1 VDVSSAR
8 SLTNIANI
16 DAGYLAV
23 FVVLYAPALLA
34 VKQGYEA
41 PDALRAR
48 YATRLAAKR
57 GLTTDHILPEMVNL
71 VIDVNT
77 RARDPRYD
85 PPEVLTDR
93 GIISGTLDSAG
104 YLGRVETFSR
114 LYFEYGQFDA
124 LFDGCVRWARRK
136 AWFAAALAIAL
147 VPLTARYGFGVSAI
161 PNGAVLLD
169 AAVALVLATLSA
181 VCWWQDASGRNR
193 LSALCEK
200 YG

>member
-1 VDVSSAR
+1 MDASSAR
-8 SLTNIANI
+8 SLSNIASI
-16 DAGYLAV
+16 DPGYLAV
-23 FVVLYAPALLA
+23 FAVIYAPALVA

-41 PDALRAR
+41 PAALRAR

-104 YLGRVETFSR
+104 YLARVESFSR

-124 LFDGCVRWARRK
+124 IFDGCVRWARRK
-136 AWFAAALAIAL
+136 AWFAVAFSIAL
-147 VPLTARYGFGVSAI
+147 LPLLIRYGFGLSAI
-161 PNGAVLLD
+161 PIGAILFD
-169 AAVALVLATLSA
+169 GAVALVLATLA
-181 VCWWQDASGRNR
+181 AACWWQEASGRNR

>member
-1 VDVSSAR
+1 VDASSAR
-8 SLTNIANI
+8 SLTDIANL
-16 DAGYLAV
+16 DAGYLAFFAV
-23 FVVLYAPALLA
+23 IGAPALVA

-41 PDALRAR
+41 PAVLRKI

-57 GLTTDHILPEMVNL
+57 GLTTDHILPEMVDL

-77 RARDPRYD
+77 RARGRYD
-85 PPEVLTDR
+85 PPEVLIEP

-104 YLGRVETFSR
+104 YLDRVETFSR
-114 LYFEYGQFDA
+114 LYFEYGQFDT

-136 AWFAAALAIAL
+136 AWFAATFALALI
-147 VPLTARYGFGVSAI
+147 PLIARYGLGVNAI

-169 AAVALVLATLSA
+169 AAVAIVLATLA
-181 VCWWQDASGRNR
+181 AACWWQDANGRNR